1 MGDIAEACGISRQ
14 ALYLH
19 FTSRADLMIAT
30 IRYVDEASG
39 LNDRL
44 ERAHES
50 KTAIEFLEQSVEI
63 WGNYMPEVYGLA
75 KAMLRARDTDD
86 AMAAAWNDSMRCLRD
101 ACREIVGALD
111 REGILAAQWSPE
123 DAVDML
129 YTLLSFANWEQLT
142 EEAGWTTSEYVK
154 QMKMMLRRV
163 LVDLG

>member
-19 FTSRADLMIAT
+19 FASRADLMIAT
-30 IRYVDEASG
+30 IRYVDEANG
-39 LNDRL
+39 HNDRL

-101 ACREIVGALD
+101 ACQEMVGALD
-111 REGILAAQWSPE
+111 REGILAAHWSPE

-154 QMKMMLRRV
+154 QMKVMLRRV
-163 LVDLG
+163 FVDTG